1 MGSGATTTQ
10 HSATLRLGTES
21 GNIHRRTRRLTV
33 VATITAHLI
42 GAVVVV
48 VLLLFVLPVPREFEG
63 WTAASAAVVRRNLIA
78 AMVYIGVIVPVGVAL
93 GLAQSRPTTRWLLE
107 ERAPTERERALTLR
121 LGLRLLG
128 MQTGLWAGAV
138 VLFYLLNASTSTL
151 LALEIAITVALG
163 GLTTAAIAYLLAERF
178 GRAMVG
184 RALAGAPPRDYPV
197 PGVAIRALFSW
208 ALGTAVP
215 VFGVVAIAAVSL
227 ELPVSAD
234 RVAVAVLF
242 LGVTALVVGL
252 GAMIL
257 FVQSIANPL
266 RTLRRALAQVEAGSL
281 ETQVAVDDASEVG
294 FLQTAFN
301 RMVAGLRERERLRD
315 LFGRHVG
322 QDVAGRALEKGVTLG
337 GEERTAAVLF
347 VDLVGSTTFAA
358 HHPPSDVVATLNAFF
373 AIVVESTQRHGGF
386 VNKFGGDAALC
397 IFGVPLGL
405 EDAAGSALAAGRDMQ
420 ARLTLELPQ
429 IRAGI
434 GLSAGTVFA
443 GNVGAA
449 DRFEYTVIGDPVNEA
464 ARLAELAKERPE
476 RIVAS
481 QTIVARA
488 GRGEDIRWELRE
500 AVLLRGRAR
509 PTRLA
514 IPASSVAKGTG

>member
-1 MGSGATTTQ
+1 
-10 HSATLRLGTES
+10 
-21 GNIHRRTRRLTV
+21 
-33 VATITAHLI
+33 
-42 GAVVVV
+42 
-48 VLLLFVLPVPREFEG
+48 
-63 WTAASAAVVRRNLIA
+63 
-78 AMVYIGVIVPVGVAL
+78 
-93 GLAQSRPTTRWLLE
+93 
-107 ERAPTERERALTLR
+107 
-121 LGLRLLG
+121 
-128 MQTGLWAGAV
+128 
-138 VLFYLLNASTSTL
+138 
-151 LALEIAITVALG
+151 
-163 GLTTAAIAYLLAERF
+163 
-178 GRAMVG
+178 
-184 RALAGAPPRDYPV
+184 
-197 PGVAIRALFSW
+197 
-208 ALGTAVP
+208 
-215 VFGVVAIAAVSL
+215 
-227 ELPVSAD
+227 
-234 RVAVAVLF
+234 
-242 LGVTALVVGL
+242 
-252 GAMIL
+252 
-257 FVQSIANPL
+257 
-266 RTLRRALAQVEAGSL
+266 
-281 ETQVAVDDASEVG
+281 
-294 FLQTAFN
+294 
-301 RMVAGLRERERLRD
+301 
-315 LFGRHVG
+315 
-322 QDVAGRALEKGVTLG
+322 
-337 GEERTAAVLF
+337 
-347 VDLVGSTTFAA
+347 LVGSTTFAA

-488 GRGEDIRWELRE
+488 GRGEDVRWELRE